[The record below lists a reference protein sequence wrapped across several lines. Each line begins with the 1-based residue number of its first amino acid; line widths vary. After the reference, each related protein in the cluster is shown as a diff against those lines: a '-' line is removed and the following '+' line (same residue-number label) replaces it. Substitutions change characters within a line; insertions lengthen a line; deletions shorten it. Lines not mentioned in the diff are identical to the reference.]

1 MKTLIT
7 IICLF
12 VYSHAVK
19 PYALQFT
26 GVKVEHEYSNGKK
39 ENYLVERIINAKC
52 MNIAVSSESFQDKN
66 IANNI
71 PDECK
76 KTLVKTKGIIQ
87 PLYINENIKTYSE
100 IEVMNFLYTKASKDP
115 ENYILVDSR
124 VKSWFDFRTI
134 PSSINIPFEDLKY
147 DEDFEEDFNKAYK
160 NLGIKVLDKDKYDFT
175 NAKTVVFFCNGPWCP
190 ISSKSINYLSSIGYP
205 ESKMIWYRGGMASWE
220 SLSLSVTKSLK

>member
-1 MKTLIT
+1 MKTLILIT
-7 IICLF
+7 FLF
-12 VYSHAVK
+12 LYSHAVK

-26 GVKVEHEYSNGKK
+26 GVNVEHKYSNGKK
-39 ENYLVERIINAKC
+39 ENYLVERVINPKC
-52 MNIAVSSESFQDKN
+52 MNIAVSSESFQDEN
-66 IANNI
+66 IAINI
-71 PDECK
+71 PVECK

-100 IEVMNFLYTKASKDP
+100 IEVLNFLYTKTSKDP
-115 ENYILVDSR
+115 SKYILVDSR

-134 PSSINIPFEDLKY
+134 PSSVNVPFEDLKY

-160 NLGIKVLDKDKYDFT
+160 NLGVKVLDNNKYDFS

-220 SLSLSVTKSLK
+220 SLSLSVTKPLK